1 MTRPV
6 RIAAAA
12 YPFDWLDDFD
22 AYRAKISAW
31 VADAADCDLLVFPEY
46 GAMELASLGGRAV
59 AADLEAS
66 LHEVARHAP
75 ARDALHAE
83 LAAAHGVHILA
94 ASARISRPA
103 CSWATAARAPRPV
116 NRATLYG
123 PQGRIGDQDKQVMTR
138 FEREDWNVTGA
149 PGLRVFD
156 TAIGRLGVL
165 ICYDAE
171 FPLLGRALAE
181 AGVEIILVPSCT
193 DTVAGYNRVRIGAM
207 ARALESQCVVVQ
219 APTVGNADWSPAIDE
234 NRGAA
239 GDLCAGGRV
248 LAGKRRGGRG
258 GDGRARLGQGHGRSG
273 SGGAKPQGRA
283 GAALPALGRECGARA
298 DTLALPLH
306 HKLGPQPVQIVI
318 DRGLIAPAVRPFQM
332 FLHGDE
338 TALPENVQ
346 MPACRGL
353 GDRQSLG
360 DQRHAHAE
368 FGRIRRP
375 LTAKVLL
382 RPGQQAQDLQPW
394 RAGHGADLC

>member
-1 MTRPV
+1 MTRPMTRSV
-6 RIAAAA
+6 SIAAAA

-31 VADAADCDLLVFPEY
+31 VAQAADCDLLVFPEY

-83 LAAAHGVHILA
+83 LAAAHGLHILA
-94 ASARISRPA
+94 ASGPHFDG
-103 CSWATAARAPRPV
+103 PRPV

-123 PQGRIGDQDKQVMTR
+123 PQGRIGNQDKQVMTR
-138 FEREDWNVTGA
+138 FEREDWNVIGA
-149 PGLRVFD
+149 HGLRVFD
-156 TAIGRLGVL
+156 TALGRLGVL

-171 FPLLGRALAE
+171 FPLLGRVLAQ

-239 GDLCAGGRV
+239 AIYAPADGFWPESGVVAEGAMDAPGWVKATVDLDLVAESRRNGRV
-248 LAGKRRGGRG
+248 LPFLHWGE
-258 GDGRARLGQGHGRSG
+258 S
-273 SGGAKPQGRA
+273 
-283 GAALPALGRECGARA
+283 AA
-298 DTLALPLH
+298 
-306 HKLGPQPVQIVI
+306 
-318 DRGLIAPAVRPFQM
+318 RGLIP
-332 FLHGDE
+332 
-338 TALPENVQ
+338 
-346 MPACRGL
+346 
-353 GDRQSLG
+353 
-360 DQRHAHAE
+360 
-368 FGRIRRP
+368 
-375 LTAKVLL
+375 
-382 RPGQQAQDLQPW
+382 
-394 RAGHGADLC
+394 